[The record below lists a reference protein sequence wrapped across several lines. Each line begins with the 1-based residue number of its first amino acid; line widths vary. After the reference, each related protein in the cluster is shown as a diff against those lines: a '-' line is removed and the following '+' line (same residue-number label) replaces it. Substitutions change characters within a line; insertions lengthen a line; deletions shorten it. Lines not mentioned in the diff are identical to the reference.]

1 MAERQIGTVTHY
13 FGKPRV
19 GIVALTGRVTIG
31 DRLRFL
37 GHGADFQQKVKSM
50 QVDHAAVET
59 ASARTE
65 VGIRVGQRVR
75 EGTEVCIRCQAGA
88 RAGSRD
94 SKVFLLAKGS
104 ENLCAM
110 NLWFTRHD
118 DVPATYRSR
127 VPL

>member
-1 MAERQIGTVTHY
+1 MAERQIGTITHY

-37 GHGADFQQKVKSM
+37 GHGADFQQEVKSM

-75 EGTEVCIRCQAGA
+75 EGTEVYKVSGGSEAGP
-88 RAGSRD
+88 RD
-94 SKVFLLAKGS
+94 SKVPLLAKGS
-104 ENLCAM
+104 ENPYAM

-118 DVPATYRSR
+118 DVPATHHSR